1 MAAAV
6 VEAVEAAAE
15 PAEEAAGAVGSGG
28 IGLDPTRIK
37 TMAIVLAF
45 GSSLSKRERITASE
59 RERER
64 KTCNYKDIV

>member
-28 IGLDPTRIK
+28 IGLDPTRINLDLSLLQ
-37 TMAIVLAF
+37 VLQRQTS
-45 GSSLSKRERITASE
+45 GPRSLLA
-59 RERER
+59 
-64 KTCNYKDIV
+64 